1 MYSTV
6 TKFKNESKFIKKY
19 PLIFKK
25 FRPLK
30 HLSKGAFS
38 DIYAGI
44 NIHTKEKVALKVEE
58 RYKMN
63 KNLEAECYYL
73 FSLKGL
79 GIPKVISFGH
89 NKDYDIL
96 VLPLLGKSLH
106 EIQSTKNFNFEFK
119 DICLIAI
126 QIIERIQWVHSQK
139 IIHRDIKPDNF
150 LIGIDDPN
158 IIYLIDFGL
167 SKKYRS
173 SITGNHIKCTHLKKF
188 TGSLRYASINAL
200 RLREQSRRDDLESIG
215 YMLIYLIKGRL
226 PWDNIR
232 IDNKR
237 SSYIKFSE
245 YKRNIRPELLCSN
258 LPEEFCDYIK
268 YVKNL
273 NFEDEPDY
281 NYLKSLFQ
289 IMLNKQGFEEKKIF
303 FSWINENNIN
313 KIKKEINLSKRTSS
327 SRERILNKIRKSMNN
342 KRSISEINNGIN
354 SENYNEDEDNKYTY
368 NLKNYKKKKNL
379 EENDRGINEV
389 ASPKIFESNN
399 QPIINNF
406 IYSYISPTNHININ
420 NDRYQNQYQFNFPDY
435 NPFKLRNNEN
445 KIDVLKPNL
454 NLKKIN
460 SPRIQK
466 NFEVN
471 YEPII
476 TYTNENDKYQLNRF
490 IGNYQDINN
499 VEIKNKLKSNNYNN
513 NNYNIKKMKNNINH
527 EPNKILS
534 ISYNQKKDTNQYFP
548 QNPNQNHQVNKIIKI
563 PLSYVNTN
571 INTNINTKNIES
583 KNPKGFGR
591 IKNFNLWNISPFKKR
606 NNQTQIN
613 NNMNKRINNEN
624 NIKTSQLMDEIK
636 KFNNQYN
643 INIKKTDKNLIKNK
657 MMKKIKLQQ
666 VIKTNQS
673 ADSNKLFRMKK
684 KIQNGNNIDK
694 NCNIF

>member
-1 MYSTV
+1 MYNT
-6 TKFKNESKFIKKY
+6 TMKLKNCSNFIKKY
-19 PLIFKK
+19 SLIFKK

-44 NIHTKEKVALKVEE
+44 NIHTKEKVAIKIEE
-58 RYKMN
+58 RYKID
-63 KNLEAECYYL
+63 KSLETECYYL

-89 NKDYDIL
+89 NKNYDIL

-150 LIGIDDPN
+150 LIGLDDPN

-173 SITGNHIKCTHLKKF
+173 STTGNHIKCTPVKKF
-188 TGSLRYASINAL
+188 VGSLRYASINAL

-215 YMLIYLIKGRL
+215 YMLIYLIKGKL
-226 PWDNIR
+226 PWDSIR

-237 SSYIKFSE
+237 SNYLKLSQ
-245 YKRNIRPELLCSN
+245 YKKNISPELLCNN
-258 LPEEFCDYIK
+258 LPEEFVDYIK
-268 YVKNL
+268 YVRNL

-289 IMLNKQGFEEKKIF
+289 IMLNKQGFEEQKIF

-327 SRERILNKIRKSMNN
+327 SRGRILNKIRKSINN
-342 KRSISEINNGIN
+342 KRSKSEIHNGLN
-354 SENYNEDEDNKYTY
+354 SDNFKEDEENKFSY
-368 NLKNYKKKKNL
+368 NIKNYIKKKNL
-379 EENDRGINEV
+379 EENEGVIRQI
-389 ASPKIFESNN
+389 KFENNN
-399 QPIINNF
+399 QPIINNY

-420 NDRYQNQYQFNFPDY
+420 NKRYPNQIRFNFPDY
-435 NPFKLRNNEN
+435 NHFLIRNNEN
-445 KIDVLKPNL
+445 KIDILKSSL

-460 SPRIQK
+460 SPRMQQK
-466 NFEVN
+466 NFGVN

-476 TYTNENDKYQLNRF
+476 TYANEINNYQIKKF
-490 IGNYQDINN
+490 IGNYPDINN
-499 VEIKNKLKSNNYNN
+499 VEIKNKRTSNYYHNV
-513 NNYNIKKMKNNINH
+513 KTTKNNINY
-527 EPNKILS
+527 EQNKNLS
-534 ISYNQKKDTNQYFP
+534 ISYNQIKDKNHNFYPKKNENKLHP
-548 QNPNQNHQVNKIIKI
+548 NKIIKI
-563 PLSYVNTN
+563 PLSY
-571 INTNINTKNIES
+571 INANINTKSIEL
-583 KNPKGFGR
+583 KNPKGLGP
-591 IKNFNLWNISPFKKR
+591 IKHFNFWNISPFKKR
-606 NNQTQIN
+606 NNQNQANNKKNNRINSDN
-613 NNMNKRINNEN
+613 NNL
-624 NIKTSQLMDEIK
+624 KTSQLMDEIN
-636 KFNNQYN
+636 KFNKQYN
-643 INIKKTDKNLIKNK
+643 INIKKTDKNLMKNK
-657 MMKKIKLQQ
+657 MIKIKSPQL
-666 VIKTNQS
+666 IKTNQS
-673 ADSNKLFRMKK
+673 ADNNKLFRLKNK
-684 KIQNGNNIDK
+684 NNHEKCDDK